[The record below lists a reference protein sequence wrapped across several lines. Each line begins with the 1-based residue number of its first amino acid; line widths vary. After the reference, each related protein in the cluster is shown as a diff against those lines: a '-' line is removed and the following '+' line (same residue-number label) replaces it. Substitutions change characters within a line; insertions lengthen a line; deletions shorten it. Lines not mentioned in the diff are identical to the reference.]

1 MKDDG
6 ARGAEITVMDNAIP
20 YCVDCQVKH
29 AADMLEHVD
38 PNEKDKY
45 GKALW
50 IYDKVCKQVGMN
62 KMQADDYRKIRELE
76 HKFEDGLTVLRDLR
90 HKAQASPSYDRPTA
104 TAKTKE
110 ECLEVCRATG
120 FSEKKCKAE
129 CK

>member
-20 YCVDCQVKH
+20 FCVDCQVKH

-45 GKALW
+45 DRVLW
-50 IYDKVCKQVGMN
+50 VYDKVCEQVGMN

-90 HKAQASPSYDRPTA
+90 HKAQASPSYDRPTKA
-104 TAKTKE
+104 VSKKD
-110 ECLEVCRATG
+110 CLTVCRASG
-120 FSEKKCKAE
+120 LSEKRCKAE